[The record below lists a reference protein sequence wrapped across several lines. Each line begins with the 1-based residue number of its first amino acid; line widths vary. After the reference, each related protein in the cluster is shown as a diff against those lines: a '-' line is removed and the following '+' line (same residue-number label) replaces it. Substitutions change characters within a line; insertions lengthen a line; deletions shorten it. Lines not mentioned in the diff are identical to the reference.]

1 MSIHIPLNIFITA
14 LIIEKTK
21 TTALQKAGFFVK
33 GCFLFIKYIYKTLC
47 DFKYDFTATYC
58 LLL

>member
-1 MSIHIPLNIFITA
+1 MSIHIPVNIFITA

-33 GCFLFIKYIYKTLC
+33 GCCFIKYIYKTLC
-47 DFKYDFTATYC
+47 DFKYAFTGSYC